1 MPVCTRC
8 RTHVAAG
15 LTSCPSCKAPVMD
28 VVRPAEPPEGAPKPD
43 LPGVPRE
50 TPRGASAEGAV
61 HGAAEPALAVDSGDE
76 DEPGDDRLVL
86 LLEEP
91 LPEMAAMIQEFLQNS
106 GIVCVVQSETIGLLY
121 RLPMLGSSF
130 SGARVYVRAS
140 DFAEARE
147 LVAHFFKK
155 S

>member
-1 MPVCTRC
+1 
-8 RTHVAAG
+8 
-15 LTSCPSCKAPVMD
+15 MD
-28 VVRPAEPPEGAPKPD
+28 VVRPAEPPAEAPMPD
-43 LPGVPRE
+43 LPGF
-50 TPRGASAEGAV
+50 PRGIPRVASAEGAA

-91 LPEMAAMIQEFLQNS
+91 MPEMAAMIQEFLQNS
-106 GIVCVVQSETIGLLY
+106 GIACVVQSETIGLLY

>member
-1 MPVCTRC
+1 
-8 RTHVAAG
+8 
-15 LTSCPSCKAPVMD
+15 
-28 VVRPAEPPEGAPKPD
+28 
-43 LPGVPRE
+43 
-50 TPRGASAEGAV
+50 
-61 HGAAEPALAVDSGDE
+61 
-76 DEPGDDRLVL
+76 VL

-155 S
+155 SDAGSRPPTLKVPMPTIVYHRVNVHAPPVRRKSRGLPDAEGIPTDILQTIARGMVRVHVQQRARRPSAPT